1 MTDDIFMGLTSV
13 QQFDAK
19 LKVFNQKRHSMSQ
32 ISTAHNS
39 TLKSM
44 KSTIGDG
51 IPMVSF
57 LDTFVERVHYLVQHC
72 NELQD
77 RNECVRIALELGI
90 SFYKV
95 QSLSSQQER
104 EDFIIKQL
112 QNQVI
117 EQLRQ
122 WKIKMEQ
129 RELQRN
135 KTKVIH
141 ENENNLNIFN
151 WVEIH
156 TKFRSLKKKLKFAL
170 IEILNSKENS
180 KMIYSQDNITN
191 ITYKK
196 PDMQSIIDELN
207 NLLHKIK
214 KQQKITTN
222 IQWSNEKETDF
233 KVKRNSAKHR
243 LGMLV
248 NSNSFNTI
256 GMGEYI
262 ITHDKDKQDQQ
273 RREELLFKYD
283 TQQGMTEEELLYL
296 VNTSNLLNKCSNK
309 KLLQTVI
316 NQLDSEIISDIELT
330 IAENILNQY
339 YKISKEM
346 NQSRHLYL
354 KVNQKA
360 KEKERTEINI
370 QQTNKGDIKKL
381 KFKFLKMLREMK
393 EDRKDT
399 FKENTEKYKI
409 FQQEYRRGNPIANP
423 LVWKF
428 KDIMMS
434 ILERKKRE
442 KREKKLATTNDS
454 NKPIF
459 PSKTESLTLKVVMRK
474 THPSS
479 KVIIKSQP
487 DLNTNQSNVTKIQ
500 DYLLKLKKK
509 DYEMN
514 KQNFSQFY
522 SGGPIRQRPYAHQ
535 SLTIEESD
543 ITLPYGNKWI
553 TPEIEL
559 AAANKIKKA
568 FKAYISKKRF
578 ERAISQ
584 KKFLTPQ
591 PAKFYRLVQK
601 LNEKRKQ
608 IDVEECYKSLKIA
621 LQQQQYRK
629 KTIKKQQIDYSKITI
644 PKTMIQL
651 KLKQRKLFLAL
662 KVNNTLWMDHSGF
675 IFDSNDVNCYDVDMY
690 CPLYYAAK
698 QQSVLFCNF
707 LLINGADVNMPCKD
721 GETPT
726 FAAFASGNIVIIN
739 LFVSNGADI
748 DKLNNEGKTPLCYC
762 SIELLKELNLQYRPC
777 FIK

>member
-1 MTDDIFMGLTSV
+1 MTDEMFLGLTSI

-19 LKVFNQKRHSMSQ
+19 LRQFHQKRHSMSQ

-39 TLKSM
+39 TLKSR

-57 LDTFVERVHYLVQHC
+57 LDTFVERVHYLVTHC
-72 NELQD
+72 NEPSD

-95 QSLSSQQER
+95 QSLSSQQDR
-104 EDFIIKQL
+104 EDFLIKQL
-112 QNQVI
+112 QNQVFD
-117 EQLRQ
+117 QLRS
-122 WKIKMEQ
+122 WNMKLEQ

-135 KTKVIH
+135 KTKIVQ

-180 KMIYSQDNITN
+180 KKIYSSDNITQ

-214 KQQKITTN
+214 KESKISTN
-222 IQWSNEKETDF
+222 IQWSNEKESEY
-233 KVKRNSAKHR
+233 KLKRNSAKHR

-262 ITHDKDKQDQQ
+262 ITHDKEKQDQQ

-283 TQQGMTEEELLYL
+283 NQQAMTEDELLYL

-309 KLLQTVI
+309 KLLQKVI
-316 NQLDSEIISDIELT
+316 NQLDSEVISDIELT

-339 YKISKEM
+339 YKVSKEM

-354 KVNQKA
+354 KVNQKS
-360 KEKERTEINI
+360 KDIERSEINI
-370 QQTNKGDIKKL
+370 QQINKGDIKKL

-399 FKENTEKYKI
+399 FKENTEKYRI
-409 FQQEYRRGNPIANP
+409 FQQEFKKGNPIANP

-442 KREKKLATTNDS
+442 RREKKLATTNES

-487 DLNTNQSNVTKIQ
+487 NLLGNTKNPTKVQ

-543 ITLPYGNKWI
+543 TTLPYANKWI
-553 TPEIEL
+553 TPEIEI

-568 FKAYISKKRF
+568 LKAYVSKKRF
-578 ERAISQ
+578 EKAIAQ
-584 KKFLTPQ
+584 KKFITPQ

-608 IDVEECYKSLKIA
+608 VDIEECYKSLKIA
-621 LQQQQYRK
+621 LQQQQYK
-629 KTIKKQQIDYSKITI
+629 KKIIQKPKIDYSKVPI

-662 KVNNTLWMDHSGF
+662 KVNNTQWVDHSGF
-675 IFDSNDVNCYDVDMY
+675 IFDTNDVNCYDIEMY

-698 QQSVLFCNF
+698 QQSILFCNF
-707 LLINGADVNMPCKD
+707 LLINGADVNMPCKN

-739 LFVSNGADI
+739 QFVSNGADI
-748 DKLNNEGKTPLCYC
+748 DKLNNEGKTPLCFC

-777 FIK
+777 VIK